1 MHSGFKLLRNPH
13 KMPVLQI
20 TGGKVQGVRTTTE
33 GVLLYKG
40 IPFAAPPTGD
50 LRWKAPQPVVPWMGV
65 LKADKFGPAAIR
77 PIEIRTLKCRMESL
91 IM

>member
-1 MHSGFKLLRNPH
+1 M
-13 KMPVLQI
+13 
-20 TGGKVQGVRTTTE
+20 QGVKTTTE

-65 LKADKFGPAAIR
+65 LKADKFGPAAIQSDR
-77 PIEIRTLKCRMESL
+77 DPNAKVPDGVIDYVKEFYAEGDPT
-91 IM
+91 

>member
-1 MHSGFKLLRNPH
+1 MRTKRIFKLLICACIAGLSYCVTAQE
-13 KMPVLQI
+13 PVLQI

-50 LRWKAPQPVVPWMGV
+50 LRWKAPQPVVPWMG
-65 LKADKFGPAAIR
+65 G
-77 PIEIRTLKCRMESL
+77 IESR
-91 IM
+91 